1 MIRRSL
7 AALAAGALAATGL
20 AVLVPTSAEAA
31 STLGASAAQTGRYFG
46 TAISAGKLGDS
57 TYTTIANRE
66 FDMVTAE
73 NEMKLDAT
81 EPNQN
86 QFNYTAGDR
95 VANWATS
102 NGKRLRGHTL
112 AWHSQQ
118 PGWMQNM
125 SGTALRNAMLNHVTQ
140 VATHYRGKIYAWDVV
155 NEAFADGTSGAR
167 RDSNLQR
174 TGNDWIEVAFRAA
187 RAADP
192 GAKLC
197 YNDYNIDN
205 VDHAKTKAVVAMVR
219 DFKSRGVPID
229 CVGLQAHFNS
239 GNPVPSNFQTTVS
252 TFAGLG
258 VDVQITELDIQGS
271 GTDQA
276 NKYRQV
282 TNACLAISRCN
293 GITVWGVR
301 DTDSWR
307 PGDTP
312 LLFDGNGN
320 KKQAYTATLEALNG
334 GTPNPPDDCR
344 NGYVALTYD
353 DGPNPGNTPA
363 LLNALRAAGVRA
375 TMFNT
380 GQNAAANPA
389 LVASQASAGMWIA
402 NHSYTHPH
410 MLTLSTAA
418 MSSELSRTQ
427 TAIQNAGGGTPRLF
441 RPPYGET
448 NATLESVASG
458 LGLRTI
464 IWDVDSQDW
473 NGATTAQIVQAAERL
488 TNGQSILMHDQYA
501 TTVAAVPQIVSGLR
515 SRGLC
520 AGKISPTTG
529 RAVAPDAID
538 PPPGGGCTATYSD
551 GQSWP
556 DRFNGQVVVT
566 GSSNWTV
573 TVTVRA
579 PQRIIATWNA
589 AVSWDSTGNVMT
601 ARPNGSGNTFGF
613 TVLHGGNQTRP
624 SVTCTAT

>member
-20 AVLVPTSAEAA
+20 AVLVPTPAEAA
-31 STLGASAAQTGRYFG
+31 STLGAAAAQTGRYFG

-95 VANWATS
+95 VANWAAS

-118 PGWMQNM
+118 PGWMQNL

-155 NEAFADGTSGAR
+155 NEAFADGSSDAR

-174 TGNDWIEVAFRAA
+174 TGDDWIEVAFRAA

-229 CVGLQAHFNS
+229 CVGLQGHFNS
-239 GNPVPSNFQTTVS
+239 GNPVPSNFQTTLS

-282 TNACLAISRCN
+282 TNACLAIARCN

-320 KKQAYTATLEALNG
+320 KKPAYTATLDALNG
-334 GTPNPPDDCR
+334 GATPTDCR

-389 LVASQASAGMWIA
+389 LVAAQASAGMWIA

-410 MLTLSTAA
+410 MLTLSTTA

-427 TAIQNAGGGTPRLF
+427 TAIQNAGGGTPKLF

-464 IWDVDSQDW
+464 TWDVDSQDW

-488 TNGQSILMHDQYA
+488 TSGQSILMHDQYA
-501 TTVAAVPQIVSGLR
+501 ATVAAVPQIVSGLR

-520 AGKISPTTG
+520 AGMISPTTG

-556 DRFNGQVVVT
+556 DRFNGQVAVT

-579 PQRIIATWNA
+579 PQKIIATWNA
-589 AVSWDSTGNVMT
+589 AVSWDSSGNVMT

-624 SVTCTAT
+624 AVTCTAT

>member
-20 AVLVPTSAEAA
+20 VVLVPTAAEAA

-73 NEMKLDAT
+73 NEMKIDAT

-86 QFNYTAGDR
+86 QFNYTSGDR

-125 SGTALRNAMLNHVTQ
+125 SGSALRNAMLNHVTQ
-140 VATHYRGKIYAWDVV
+140 VATHYRGKVFAWDVV
-155 NEAFADGTSGAR
+155 NEAFADGGSGAR

-174 TGNDWIEVAFRAA
+174 TGDDWIEAAFRAA
-187 RAADP
+187 RSADP

-197 YNDYNIDN
+197 YNDYNIEN
-205 VDHAKTKAVVAMVR
+205 IHQAKTQAVVALVR
-219 DFKSRGVPID
+219 DFKARGVPID
-229 CVGLQAHFNS
+229 CVGLQSHFNS
-239 GNPVPSNFQTTVS
+239 GSPLPSDFQTTLS

-276 NKYRQV
+276 NKYGAVVR
-282 TNACLAISRCN
+282 ACLAVARCN
-293 GITVWGVR
+293 GISVWGVR

-307 PGDTP
+307 SGDTP
-312 LLFDGNGN
+312 LLFDGYGN
-320 KKQAYTATLEALNG
+320 KKPAYTATLEALNG
-334 GTPNPPDDCR
+334 GSTPTECS

-353 DGPNPGNTPA
+353 DGPNAGNTQQ
-363 LLNALRAAGVRA
+363 LLSALRAAGVRA
-375 TMFNT
+375 TMFNI
-380 GQNAAANPA
+380 GQNAAANPG
-389 LVASQASAGMWIA
+389 LVAAQVSAGMWVG

-410 MLTLSTAA
+410 MLTLSTTA

-427 TAIQNAGGGTPRLF
+427 TAIQNAGGGTPSLF

-448 NATLESVASG
+448 NSSLESVASG

-464 IWDVDSQDW
+464 TWDVDSQDW

-529 RAVAPDAID
+529 RAVAPDATD

-556 DRFNGQVVVT
+556 DRFNGQVTVT

-573 TVTVRA
+573 TVTVRY
-579 PQRIIATWNA
+579 PQKIIATWNA
-589 AVSWDSTGNVMT
+589 AVSWDSSGNVMT
-601 ARPNGSGNTFGF
+601 ARPNGNGNTFGF
-613 TVLHGGNQTRP
+613 TILHGGDQTRP
-624 SVTCTAT
+624 PVTCTAS

>member
-20 AVLVPTSAEAA
+20 VVLVPTAAEAA
-31 STLGASAAQTGRYFG
+31 TTLGASAAQTGRYFG

-118 PGWMQNM
+118 PGWMQNT

-155 NEAFADGTSGAR
+155 NEAFADGSSGAR

-205 VDHAKTKAVVAMVR
+205 ADHAKTKAVVAMVR

-229 CVGLQAHFNS
+229 CVGLQGHFNS
-239 GNPVPSNFQTTVS
+239 GNPVPSNFRTTLS

-282 TNACLAISRCN
+282 TNDCLAISRCN

-320 KKQAYTATLEALNG
+320 KKPAYTATLEALNG
-334 GTPNPPDDCR
+334 GAIPTDCR

-353 DGPNPGNTPA
+353 DGPNPGNTQA

-380 GQNAAANPA
+380 GQNAAANAA
-389 LVASQASAGMWIA
+389 LVAAQASAGMWIA

-410 MLTLSTAA
+410 MLTLSTSA

-464 IWDVDSQDW
+464 TWDVDSQDW

-501 TTVAAVPQIVSGLR
+501 TTVAAVPQIVSGLK

-556 DRFNGQVVVT
+556 DRFNGQVAVT

-573 TVTVRA
+573 TVTVSA

-601 ARPNGSGNTFGF
+601 ARPNGNGNTFGF
-613 TVLHGGNQTRP
+613 TILHGGNQTRP